1 MPSRLFTSG
10 CRFGAVQG
18 IPAEGICSS
27 LMAEAKKS
35 KAAVC
40 STLGLIEAGLG
51 GVSNAGE
58 GLQAS
63 RAALQHC
70 SRHSSPI

>member
-1 MPSRLFTSG
+1 
-10 CRFGAVQG
+10 
-18 IPAEGICSS
+18 
-27 LMAEAKKS
+27 MAEAKKS